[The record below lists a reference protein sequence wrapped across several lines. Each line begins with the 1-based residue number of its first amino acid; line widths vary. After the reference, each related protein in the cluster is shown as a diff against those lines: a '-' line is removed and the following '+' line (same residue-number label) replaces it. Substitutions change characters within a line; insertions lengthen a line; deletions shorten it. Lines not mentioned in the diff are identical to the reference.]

1 MTNTKVLVVLQA
13 RMSSKRLPGKVLM
26 DLNGVPMLQRQLARI
41 SNCEKI
47 DKVLVATSNTKDDNP
62 ILSLCENLGIASY
75 GGPLENVLQRFIE
88 VLDRNP
94 HEVIVRLT
102 GDCPLFMPALCD
114 QMISEFLKSNFDY
127 YSNTITPSFPDGLDI
142 EIFRADV
149 LRKVASQ
156 AVSKD
161 ELEHVTLG
169 IYRRPEMFICGNF
182 SNNQNLAELRW
193 TVDTESDLD
202 FVRKIYANFE
212 GRESEFNLQEV
223 LYYLEINPHLSNID
237 PGNLRNSALNQE
249 LGK

>member
-1 MTNTKVLVVLQA
+1 M
-13 RMSSKRLPGKVLM
+13 
-26 DLNGVPMLQRQLARI
+26 
-41 SNCEKI
+41 
-47 DKVLVATSNTKDDNP
+47 
-62 ILSLCENLGIASY
+62 SLCENLGIASY

-94 HEVIVRLT
+94 HEVIIRLT

-156 AVSKD
+156 VVSKD

-182 SNNQNLAELRW
+182 SNDQNLAELRW

>member
-1 MTNTKVLVVLQA
+1 
-13 RMSSKRLPGKVLM
+13 MSSKRLPGKVLM

-41 SNCEKI
+41 SKCEKI
-47 DKVLVATSNTKDDNP
+47 DKVLVATSKTKDDNP
-62 ILSLCENLGIASY
+62 ILSLCENLGIESY

-88 VLDRNP
+88 ILDRNP

-182 SNNQNLAELRW
+182 SNDQNLAELRW
-193 TVDTESDLD
+193 TVDT
-202 FVRKIYANFE
+202 
-212 GRESEFNLQEV
+212 
-223 LYYLEINPHLSNID
+223 
-237 PGNLRNSALNQE
+237 
-249 LGK
+249 